1 MTKANRLGFP
11 PVPTFAIE
19 GTLRSQAL
27 KVLEEAAE
35 LVEAAKLVDAVKAYE
50 SEECAIEQMDAYAA
64 MIEESA
70 DVNQALMNLLDM
82 AGECNGSLSAAAA
95 ECTIRN
101 IDRGRLAVESV
112 SAEGG
117 ADA

>member
-1 MTKANRLGFP
+1 MTKSNRLGFP
-11 PVPTFAIE
+11 PVPTFSIE
-19 GTLRSQAL
+19 SSLRSQAL

-35 LVEAAKLVDAVKAYE
+35 LVEAAKLVDAIKAYE

-82 AGECNGSLSAAAA
+82 AGECNESLTTAAVK
-95 ECTIRN
+95 CTMRN
-101 IDRGRLAVESV
+101 VDRGRLEIEFVPV
-112 SAEGG
+112 EGG

>member
-19 GTLRSQAL
+19 GSLRSQAL

-35 LVEAAKLVDAVKAYE
+35 LVEAVKAYE
-50 SEECAIEQMDAYAA
+50 SSEGAGNDLELDKYMEMMEEAT
-64 MIEESA
+64 
-70 DVNQALMNLLDM
+70 DVNQALMNLMD
-82 AGECNGSLSAAAA
+82 AVGECNGSLSAAAA

-101 IDRGRLAVESV
+101 IERGRLAIEYVSVE
-112 SAEGG
+112 EGR
-117 ADA
+117 DA